1 MRRKIIGFGIIF
13 LWVLGRAVKSYSA
26 GDADLQELSI
36 SAQKN
41 ADIAYGDEASWY
53 ENGEVKFAI
62 SIFDEEWKELDGKE
76 EMLAVCQLPDKLL
89 KKLSTYELLK
99 LTEEYPMLGDIY
111 AADTTKEGFRNL
123 VDSFNGLRELLSRED
138 CLEVV
143 CGEYKNLTFPEK
155 CAISYSECETEE
167 EKVALFNEILHN
179 DELLKIEV
187 EDSKPVLVCDLL
199 EMIMLD
205 KTTEE
210 NVEMLLEIVVD
221 KAPEKEKSEY
231 FEESDKNLYVSELEE
246 SMLSEASAYAV
257 TEEDVNITVKTVYWK
272 GIAIEV
278 KAADKI
284 VYNDYHDIMEM
295 LSGRSDGDKLSL
307 VNVGTQQSNCH
318 SYAWLSRLFPN
329 KYQYYWLNS
338 VPSEL
343 INDCIKSNEPKN
355 GYIAYKAQHSA
366 IVVDATHR
374 NEIYQYD
381 PIVIGKWAGGAI
393 IKGPMSA
400 GAFYMEHGAGGVVN
414 YYYYN
419 TSIK

>member
-1 MRRKIIGFGIIF
+1 MRKKIIGFGIIF

-26 GDADLQELSI
+26 GDADLQDLLMTAE
-36 SAQKN
+36 KN
-41 ADIAYGDEASWY
+41 TCATYSDEASWY
-53 ENGEVKFAI
+53 EDGEVKFAI
-62 SIFDEEWKELDGKE
+62 NIFDEKWKELDGRE
-76 EMLAVCQLPDKLL
+76 EMLAACQLPDKLL

-99 LTEEYPMLGDIY
+99 LTEEYPMLGEIY
-111 AADTTKEGFRNL
+111 AADTTEEGFRN
-123 VDSFNGLRELLSRED
+123 VAYSFNGLRELLSRDD

-143 CGEYKNLTFPEK
+143 CEEYKNLTFPEK

-187 EDSKPVLVCDLL
+187 EDSKPFLICDLL

-210 NVEMLLEIVVD
+210 NVETLLETVMD
-221 KAPEKEKSEY
+221 KAPEKERSEY
-231 FEESDKNLYVSELEE
+231 FEEKDKNLYVSELEE

-257 TEEDVNITVKTVYWK
+257 TEEDINITVKTVYWK

-284 VYNDYHDIMEM
+284 TYLTYDEAMKFIENSPD
-295 LSGRSDGDKLSL
+295 RDKLSL
-307 VNVGTQQSNCH
+307 VNMGTRQSNCH
-318 SYAWLSRLFPN
+318 SYAWLSRLFPDM
-329 KYQYYWLNS
+329 YRYYDLGI
-338 VPSEL
+338 VPSKL
-343 INDCIKSNEPKN
+343 INDCLKSNEPKN

-381 PIVIGKWAGGAI
+381 PIVIGKWAGGPI

-400 GAFYMEHGAGGVVN
+400 GNYHMEHSEVK

-419 TSIK
+419 TSTK